1 MAQKGTPSASK
12 AVLDFDPNEAD
23 PVAVEQTRRLLSQV
37 EAARGPDGLRKVLHV
52 TEPVAAALKHRV
64 ACVTCRSRLEP
75 LVTNL
80 VTFSASSSSPKRESQ
95 ESEAMN
101 RPLPLTSWLSA
112 DESRG
117 LEPAPCARQDI
128 AALSAFLASF
138 GGGSSLDET
147 ADEPLR
153 RSSGRGSGVLRC
165 QYHAQYCGCGF
176 RCTCCARGF
185 SRPKKGGASAT
196 TSALAEAATL
206 AALQP
211 DLLASYEKE
220 RFVAILESGTS
231 EAEWRQLG
239 TVDLDALCEL
249 FFWLSERGLCNTC
262 VDAVVGLQQEIRS
275 AAATTCACG
284 KCPSPE
290 KSKKAKSVAL
300 PPPPGKPRIP
310 GIAPDV
316 LRVQGRL
323 KAICGMYRIQPNTL
337 NGRAVYK
344 KDRSEAYLL
353 YTTLRDWMFSGRPD
367 AGGQRCEG
375 WAYVTDSAEFP
386 DQVCSVWKVSGSK
399 GWEEDPSL
407 VVSCYEGLPAEFKE
421 KGSCSFEGSS
431 VVTEKVC
438 YDDGLLC
445 IPVNKPEVLEEI
457 LWANDE
463 PPAVRSKSGCL
474 HILKLEEAQA
484 ELQFWLRRMLR
495 DRLDQQRKRILAQ
508 GQVGAALCK
517 MYSCAALQQ
526 LEEAAEM
533 RSGRKDKKGRAKKR
547 LQAQAAWDEE
557 AKHLAESSR
566 CEDAPAASSSSVVS
580 PMTFGD
586 GSDASAS
593 TRASSEEPP
602 DEEKAKVVAGVKR
615 LMEEMGW
622 SREATLPPAL
632 EGEEVAE
639 WRERNPTY
647 RQTIQQERER
657 LRSQFVQW
665 ASR

>member
-1 MAQKGTPSASK
+1 MAPGAPSASK

-23 PVAVEQTRRLLSQV
+23 PLAVEQTRRLLSQV
-37 EAARGPDGLRKVLHV
+37 VASRGHEGLRKALHV

-80 VTFSASSSSPKRESQ
+80 VTSTASSSKSPPE
-95 ESEAMN
+95 EPEGMN

-117 LEPAPCARQDI
+117 LEPAPGARQDV
-128 AALSAFLASF
+128 AALAAFLASF
-138 GGGSSLDET
+138 GGGSSLEDMGE
-147 ADEPLR
+147 EQLR
-153 RSSGRGSGVLRC
+153 RGSGRGNAGVVRC

-176 RCTCCARGF
+176 RCTCCAPRGP
-185 SRPKKGGASAT
+185 RTKKGALNNFPP
-196 TSALAEAATL
+196 ALAEAATL

-220 RFVAILESGTS
+220 RFVAILQSGTS

-249 FFWLSERGLCNTC
+249 FFWLTDRGLCNTC
-262 VDAVVGLQQEIRS
+262 IDAVVGLQQEIRA

-284 KCPSPE
+284 KCPSSE

-310 GIAPDV
+310 GIAPEV

-323 KAICGMYRIQPNTL
+323 KAICGIYRIQPNTL

-386 DQVCSVWKVSGSK
+386 DEVCSVWKVSGSK
-399 GWEEDPSL
+399 GWEEDTSL

-421 KGSCSFEGSS
+421 KGSCSFEGSN

-445 IPVNKPEVLEEI
+445 IPVNKPEVLEEV

-463 PPAVRSKSGCL
+463 PPPVRSKSGCM

-484 ELQFWLRRMLR
+484 ELQFWLRRLLR

-508 GQVGAALCK
+508 GQVGSALCK

-533 RSGRKDKKGRAKKR
+533 RAGRKDKKGRAKKR
-547 LQAQAAWDEE
+547 LEAQAAWREEE
-557 AKHLAESSR
+557 AKRSADSAR
-566 CEDAPAASSSSVVS
+566 CEDAPAASSSAS
-580 PMTFGD
+580 PGCA

-602 DEEKAKVVAGVKR
+602 DEEMAKVAAGVKR
-615 LMEEMGW
+615 LMTEMGW
-622 SREATLPPAL
+622 SREATMPPAL

-639 WRERNPTY
+639 WREQNPTY
-647 RQTIQQERER
+647 RQTIQQERQR
-657 LRSQFVQW
+657 LRSQFLEW
-665 ASR
+665 ASLTR